1 MSIDSKKV
9 DDLAHLAKLAFSA
22 DEKEAIKGDLE
33 RIIAFC
39 DKLKEVDTAGVEPLI
54 YLSDRKTALREDV
67 AKVTITKEEALKN
80 APAADSD
87 YFKVPKVV
95 TK

>member
-9 DDLAHLAKLAFSA
+9 DDLAHLARLVFSVE
-22 DEKEAIKGDLE
+22 EKEAIKGDLE

-39 DKLKEVDTAGVEPLI
+39 DKLKEVDTNGVEPLI
-54 YLSDRKTALREDV
+54 YLSDRDTVLREDI
-67 AKVTITKEEALKN
+67 AKVTITKEEGLKN

>member
-9 DDLAHLAKLAFSA
+9 DDLAHLARLEFSV

-39 DKLKEVDTAGVEPLI
+39 DKLKELDTKGVEPLI
-54 YLSDRKTALREDV
+54 YLSDRETVLREDIT
-67 AKVTITKEEALKN
+67 KVTIAKEEALKN